1 MNQGFTW
8 IPWTNHQ
15 GIPPAG
21 VYAGNDQ
28 DGSPIYVGRAYHEGD
43 QLPAKVIP
51 SKQAAYVSHNGMEIF
66 KTHFEV
72 LTGSG
77 FTWVGSGNGH
87 VPAGAVLAGN
97 TSTGEP
103 LYIGR
108 THHEGSLTPGKIHRS
123 HGCLYI
129 PFGGAEQSFLS
140 YEVLIGQSRSTWQH
154 CSAHAPLPPGAI
166 LAGHDTDS
174 SPIYVGRAYHEGDQ
188 LPAKV
193 LPGKQIAYVC
203 HNGQEIP
210 KHTFEV
216 LCGGNVSWVPSGFG
230 SVPPTAVFGGRT
242 SSGEALYIGRAHHMG
257 SLTPGKVHPSHQ
269 TLYIPYG
276 GSEIPI
282 KSYEVLVEHG
292 GGHPGQPGFPG
303 MPPAT
308 PFH

>member
-43 QLPAKVIP
+43 QLPAKVVP

-66 KTHFEV
+66 KAHFEV

-166 LAGHDTDS
+166 LAGHDSDS
-174 SPIYVGRAYHEGDQ
+174 SPIYVGRAYHDGDQ

-210 KHTFEV
+210 KHTYEV
-216 LCGGNVSWVPSGFG
+216 LCGGNVSWVP
-230 SVPPTAVFGGRT
+230 AGRT
-242 SSGEALYIGRAHHMG
+242 
-257 SLTPGKVHPSHQ
+257 
-269 TLYIPYG
+269 
-276 GSEIPI
+276 
-282 KSYEVLVEHG
+282 
-292 GGHPGQPGFPG
+292 
-303 MPPAT
+303 PAT
-308 PFH
+308 RRSTSRTVAARFRSRATRSWSSTVVAIRDTQDSPACPRQPRSIESDCPQRK

>member
-1 MNQGFTW
+1 MNTGFNW
-8 IPWTNHQ
+8 IPWSHHQ

-43 QLPAKVIP
+43 QLPAKVVP

-72 LTGSG
+72 LTGTG
-77 FTWVGSGNGH
+77 FTWVGSSNGH

-97 TSTGEP
+97 TTTGEP
-103 LYIGR
+103 LYVGR
-108 THHEGSLTPGKIHRS
+108 THHEGSLTPGKVHRT

-129 PFGGAEQSFLS
+129 PFGGAEQSFLT
-140 YEVLIGQSRSTWQH
+140 YEVLVGQSRSTWQH
-154 CSAHAPLPPGAI
+154 CSAHAPVPPGAV
-166 LAGHDTDS
+166 LAGHDTDGA
-174 SPIYVGRAYHEGDQ
+174 PIYVGRAYHEGDQ

-193 LPGKQIAYVC
+193 LPSKQAAYVS
-203 HNGQEIP
+203 HNGQEIL
-210 KHTFEV
+210 KHSFEV
-216 LCGGNVSWVPSGFG
+216 LCGGNVSWVHAGFG
-230 SVPPTAVFGGRT
+230 SVPPTAVYGGRT
-242 SSGEALYIGRAHHMG
+242 STGETLYIGRAHHMG

-269 TLYIPYG
+269 SLYIPYG

-282 KSYEVLVEHG
+282 KNYEVLIEHG
-292 GGHPGQPGFPG
+292 GGQPGFPG

-308 PFH
+308 PFHG